1 MTVWISG
8 ADIILHAFCL
18 PRHRVVHVAVQNFM
32 QLQNVVPRNWNG
44 IKIFV
49 DDIQRITVS
58 SNFLLISVSGRSF
71 FFDQLADTCACG
83 DNPLNRIGCFGALNL
98 GDFHQLFQF
107 LRALLEIHLLFSGFF
122 IDCSNQPQDF
132 RIPFLFADCCIVK
145 ISHSLTSDRFPLNY
159 GMN

>member
-32 QLQNVVPRNWNG
+32 QLQNVVPRNRNG

-58 SNFLLISVSGRSF
+58 GNFLLISVSGRSF

-107 LRALLEIHLLFSGFF
+107 FRALLEIHLLFSGFF
-122 IDCSNQPQDF
+122 IDCSNQP
-132 RIPFLFADCCIVK
+132 
-145 ISHSLTSDRFPLNY
+145 
-159 GMN
+159 